1 MTLLV
6 DFNIDDLQGR
16 PCSEQDLQALR
27 TWAKSRIH
35 WSAKV
40 LQAIVRQKGYLMEI
54 DAASFSHPQWYGVDF
69 EDVKLTERVSQLILP
84 SN

>member
-6 DFNIDDLQGR
+6 DFNFDDLQGR
-16 PCSEQDLQALR
+16 PCSEQDLKALR

-40 LQAIVRQKGYLMEI
+40 LQAIIRQKGYLMEI
-54 DAASFSHPQWYGVDF
+54 DAAPFSHPQWYGVDF
-69 EDVKLTERVSQLILP
+69 EDVKLTERFSQLIP
-84 SN
+84 SSN